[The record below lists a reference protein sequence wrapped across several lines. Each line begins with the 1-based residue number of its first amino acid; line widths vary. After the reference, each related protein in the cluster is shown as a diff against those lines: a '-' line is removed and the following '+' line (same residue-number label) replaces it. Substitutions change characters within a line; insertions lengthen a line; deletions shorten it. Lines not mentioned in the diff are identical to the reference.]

1 MGFEQ
6 KVLLALTF
14 VVSFGLFFIFPEIS
28 ISVQPFFPDLI
39 LALKKLGEARD
50 VVKQEQM
57 ACGLQGTGGGRGGS
71 CLLSSL

>member
-6 KVLLALTF
+6 KVLLALTS
-14 VVSFGLFFIFPEIS
+14 VVSFGLFFIFSEIS

-39 LALKKLGEARD
+39 LAPKKLGEARD

-57 ACGLQGTGGGRGGS
+57 VCSLQGVGWGRGGR